1 MRYTGHR
8 YVTYGVFRDTGG
20 VGIWTTSFESKEY
33 FEHDLELRYK
43 YNQDP
48 CFPDFHFHDSYEVFY
63 SIGGGMQY
71 LIEDSIYSLN
81 PGDLFI
87 INNYEIH
94 KPLRNPKAQYERI
107 VMIINPEKIKEIAPQ
122 QSALLLSC
130 FTSRKRGEHNKINLS
145 DAERRHYFEL
155 VEKIRDLNPHEMGY
169 QTLKELYFVEFLVYL
184 KPLVQDQLLH
194 HRRLRAARAQSHH
207 QGDHRS
213 SQRSIHVPD
222 HPGPAG
228 RRIPYEQILY
238 VPVIQEHHRHH
249 HQPLYR
255 GAAAGAGQDTTAP
268 GVQRHRYQ
276 RAQCGFQNYTH
287 FIRTFKKHFSVS
299 PKQFLKDS

>member
-1 MRYTGHR
+1 MDNT
-8 YVTYGVFRDTGG
+8 
-20 VGIWTTSFESKEY
+20 FESKEY

-94 KPLRNPKAQYERI
+94 KPLRNPKGQYERM

-122 QSALLLSC
+122 QSTLLLSC

-145 DAERRHYFEL
+145 EAERRHFFEL
-155 VEKIRDLNPHEMGY
+155 VEKIRDLNPHELGY

-184 KPLVQDQLLH
+184 NRWYRTNYSTTTVYEQHGLNPTIKAIIDHLNDQFTSPITLDQLAKEFHMSKYYMCQLFKNTTGTTINRYIVA
-194 HRRLRAARAQSHH
+194 RRLARAKILLH
-207 QGDHRS
+207 QGYS
-213 SQRSIHVPD
+213 VT
-222 HPGPAG
+222 
-228 RRIPYEQILY
+228 
-238 VPVIQEHHRHH
+238 
-249 HQPLYR
+249 
-255 GAAAGAGQDTTAP
+255 DTS
-268 GVQRHRYQ
+268 
-276 RAQCGFQNYTH
+276 AQCGFQNYTH

-299 PKQFLKDS
+299 PKQFTKNG

>member
-1 MRYTGHR
+1 M
-8 YVTYGVFRDTGG
+8 DN
-20 VGIWTTSFESKEY
+20 SFESKEY

-145 DAERRHYFEL
+145 QEERRHYFGL
-155 VEKIRDLNPHEMGY
+155 VEKIRDLNPHELGF

-184 KPLVQDQLLH
+184 NRWYRTNYSTTAVYEQHGLNPTIKAIIDHLNDQFTSQITLDQLAEEFHMSKYYMCQLFKSTTGTTINRYIVA
-194 HRRLRAARAQSHH
+194 RRLARAKILLH
-207 QGDHRS
+207 QGYS
-213 SQRSIHVPD
+213 VT
-222 HPGPAG
+222 
-228 RRIPYEQILY
+228 
-238 VPVIQEHHRHH
+238 
-249 HQPLYR
+249 
-255 GAAAGAGQDTTAP
+255 DTS
-268 GVQRHRYQ
+268 
-276 RAQCGFQNYTH
+276 AQCGFQNYTH

>member
-1 MRYTGHR
+1 M
-8 YVTYGVFRDTGG
+8 DN
-20 VGIWTTSFESKEY
+20 SFESKEY

-43 YNQDP
+43 YNQDA

-71 LIEDSIYSLN
+71 LIEDNIYSLN

-107 VMIINPEKIKEIAPQ
+107 ILIINPEKIKEIAPQ
-122 QSALLLSC
+122 QAALLLSC

-145 DAERRHYFEL
+145 DGERRHYFEL

-169 QTLKELYFVEFLVYL
+169 QTLKELYFVEFLVFLNRWYRTNYSTTTVYEQHGL
-184 KPLVQDQLLH
+184 NPTIKAIIDHLNDQFTTQITLDQLAEEFHMSKYYMCQLFKNTTGTTINRYIVA
-194 HRRLRAARAQSHH
+194 RRLARAKILLH
-207 QGDHRS
+207 QGYS
-213 SQRSIHVPD
+213 VT
-222 HPGPAG
+222 
-228 RRIPYEQILY
+228 
-238 VPVIQEHHRHH
+238 
-249 HQPLYR
+249 
-255 GAAAGAGQDTTAP
+255 DTS
-268 GVQRHRYQ
+268 
-276 RAQCGFQNYTH
+276 AQCGFQNYTH

-299 PKQFLKDS
+299 PKQFTKDS

>member
-1 MRYTGHR
+1 M
-8 YVTYGVFRDTGG
+8 DN
-20 VGIWTTSFESKEY
+20 SFESKEY

-107 VMIINPEKIKEIAPQ
+107 VVIINPEKIKEIAPQ

-145 DAERRHYFEL
+145 QEERRHYFGL
-155 VEKIRDLNPHEMGY
+155 VEKIRDLNPHELGF

-184 KPLVQDQLLH
+184 NRWYRTNYSTTAVYEQHGLNPTIKAIIDHLNDQFTSQITLDQLAEEFHMSKYYMCQLFKNTTGTTINRYIVA
-194 HRRLRAARAQSHH
+194 RRLARAKILLH
-207 QGDHRS
+207 QGYS
-213 SQRSIHVPD
+213 VT
-222 HPGPAG
+222 
-228 RRIPYEQILY
+228 
-238 VPVIQEHHRHH
+238 
-249 HQPLYR
+249 
-255 GAAAGAGQDTTAP
+255 DTS
-268 GVQRHRYQ
+268 
-276 RAQCGFQNYTH
+276 AQCGFQNYTH